1 MSQENVEAVRQV
13 YERVTA
19 SMEWPEELFDTDF
32 ESDMREL
39 GVGAVLRLEAT
50 QLALREYFETFEDF
64 HVEIDELIHVDEE
77 HVVNTIR
84 DGGRIRGS
92 DAEVSNRYFHVWT
105 FDHGKIVRLS
115 AHMERR
121 RALGAAG
128 LPE

>member
-1 MSQENVEAVRQV
+1 MSQENVEAVRRI

-19 SMEWPEELFDTDF
+19 SMEWPEELFDADF

-39 GVGAVLRLEAT
+39 GVGALLRLDAT
-50 QLALREYFETFEDF
+50 QEALREYFETFDDF
-64 HVEIDELIHVDEE
+64 HVEMEELIHADGE

-105 FDHGKIVRLS
+105 FGDARIVRLS
-115 AHMERR
+115 VHTERK
-121 RALGAAG
+121 RALEAAG
-128 LPE
+128 LRE